1 MPFHLKVD
9 QPRPQV
15 AGEPTPQQASTP
27 AIDVPSIAA
36 AIEPATAGQIWVAYR
51 SGNRAAI
58 NRSAYSP
65 AGQVTFDQLASRVR
79 ADAGFRTTIERYMS
93 EFEAVLV
100 QSDTRDPSGRTSL
113 TQIVS
118 EAGRVYV
125 LLAHASGRL
134 G

>member
-1 MPFHLKVD
+1 M
-9 QPRPQV
+9 QR
-15 AGEPTPQQASTP
+15 
-27 AIDVPSIAA
+27 IAA

-51 SGNRAAI
+51 SGNRAGI
-58 NRSAYSP
+58 TRSAYTP
-65 AGQVTFDQLASRVR
+65 AAQATFDQLAIRSRQD
-79 ADAGFRTTIERYMS
+79 ADFRSTIERYMAD
-93 EFEAVLV
+93 FETVLA
-100 QSDTRDPSGRTSL
+100 QSDQRDPSGRTSL